1 MAVTVGGRAGRAE
14 EEEDEERE
22 RAIIKTSVAAHTR
35 RTEGG
40 KRERGGNSVA
50 HWPRTNERRERGRR
64 EEGGKRGLEKQAEW
78 PPLIFSLS
86 PSLVGRTANKTESQ
100 ASHSLSSPFERRF
113 IKGLVGCRH
122 PSSLPTWLTCP
133 ARSAAPVHL

>member
-64 EEGGKRGLEKQAEW
+64 EEGTGKTSGVAATYLFPLSLVSW
-78 PPLIFSLS
+78 PDSQQDGESSLS
-86 PSLVGRTANKTESQ
+86 LSL
-100 ASHSLSSPFERRF
+100 
-113 IKGLVGCRH
+113 
-122 PSSLPTWLTCP
+122 LPL
-133 ARSAAPVHL
+133 